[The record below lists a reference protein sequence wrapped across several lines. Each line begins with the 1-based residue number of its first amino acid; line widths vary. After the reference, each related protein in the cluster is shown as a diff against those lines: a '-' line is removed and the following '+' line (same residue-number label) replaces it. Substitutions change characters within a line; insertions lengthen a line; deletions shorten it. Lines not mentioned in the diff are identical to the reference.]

1 MHLALALRGEEPLI
15 VKLQLIDSSTGE
27 TLMEG
32 RNTLTWKPG
41 QERGYFPLGEF
52 SDTLRYYANISDFE
66 FRLEVWDPEV
76 KSPAQ
81 VSLVRLGRRLEI
93 HYALLQALE
102 PPNFELIWDEIR
114 PLRNRRVR
122 IASLWQPWADT
133 IELPIPDEA
142 RESIT
147 FAASL
152 PPSHYQVHFFT
163 ATPWEKI
170 DPSAPLPADSHIIET
185 ATPEQRLHW
194 IRQRLHEENHQ
205 IFPLH
210 FESACIHET
219 RNSMK
224 ERNDE
229 INWCYQN
236 LEQATPE
243 LKLAFYH
250 WLIPRDLSTQKA
262 VGIKMFYLIAIQ
274 KVLDGYSTS
283 HALRRAYLTAFPY
296 VQRNWINPETALLIL
311 KSETD
316 PAVTNHAFQSLLERE
331 RPEAIAYLLDWVQ
344 SGLLEEADAEDLLV
358 LKPAFSFRILDQASE
373 SPARD
378 RLLEHLIKRVPN
390 LEGLI
395 TKGSWIRCDAGYG
408 KIEQIINT
416 KTSLE
421 LPYVLSSNASI
432 LLTVVL
438 RPGPKSEVIE
448 IDCSERR
455 IGFRDSD
462 RIYICARDD
471 CWRFMST
478 NQHYIIEEHNHA
490 AHQGMGPAITHAS
503 NPIYLR
509 SDIEFLD
516 REPDDIFA

>member
-1 MHLALALRGEEPLI
+1 
-15 VKLQLIDSSTGE
+15 
-27 TLMEG
+27 
-32 RNTLTWKPG
+32 
-41 QERGYFPLGEF
+41 
-52 SDTLRYYANISDFE
+52 
-66 FRLEVWDPEV
+66 
-76 KSPAQ
+76 
-81 VSLVRLGRRLEI
+81 
-93 HYALLQALE
+93 
-102 PPNFELIWDEIR
+102 
-114 PLRNRRVR
+114 
-122 IASLWQPWADT
+122 
-133 IELPIPDEA
+133 
-142 RESIT
+142 
-147 FAASL
+147 
-152 PPSHYQVHFFT
+152 
-163 ATPWEKI
+163 
-170 DPSAPLPADSHIIET
+170 
-185 ATPEQRLHW
+185 
-194 IRQRLHEENHQ
+194 
-205 IFPLH
+205 
-210 FESACIHET
+210 
-219 RNSMK
+219 
-224 ERNDE
+224 
-229 INWCYQN
+229 
-236 LEQATPE
+236 

-250 WLIPRDLSTQKA
+250 WLIPRDQSTQKA
-262 VGIKMFYLIAIQ
+262 VGIKMFYPIAIQ

-316 PAVTNHAFQSLLERE
+316 PAVTNHAFQALLERE

-373 SPARD
+373 SHARD